1 MRHHNTLLHDV
12 LKPMPWG
19 RFDRLVEKHDAD
31 KGVRRLSTKTQL
43 VTLLHAQ
50 LSGATSLR
58 EIVTTFESHHARL
71 YHLGVEAPRRSTLAD
86 ANRDRPA
93 ALFAELFDLILK
105 QAQPGLRRHAR
116 EAIRLIDATV
126 LPLGRLSESWA
137 SYEANAPGAKLHVVF
152 DPDAAVPVHFAV
164 TARRINDITPAKAM
178 PIEAGATYVFDL
190 GYYDYAWWAR
200 LCAHGCRFV
209 TRLKK
214 NTPTRLVA
222 EREVTESAAARGII
236 ADRVVLL
243 PKRLKGTRAHPLQA
257 ELREVHVVIAT
268 GKTLR
273 IVSNDLQAPAEAL
286 ADLYKTRW
294 QIELFFRWG
303 KQTLKIRKFLG
314 TSENAVR
321 IQLAVALIA
330 YLLLR
335 IAHAAQRLIASPL
348 AFARLVRA
356 NLMHWRSIA
365 DLGHPEPPP
374 DTQAEI
380 SRQLSLRLT

>member
-1 MRHHNTLLHDV
+1 MRHHNTLLHD
-12 LKPMPWG
+12 LMKPMPWG
-19 RFDRLVEKHDAD
+19 RFDRLVEKYEAD
-31 KGVRRLSTKTQL
+31 KGVRRLSTKSQL

-50 LSGATSLR
+50 LWGATSLR
-58 EIVTTFESHHARL
+58 EVVGTFTSHQARL

-93 ALFAELFDLILK
+93 ALFAELFELLLK
-105 QAQPGLRRHAR
+105 QAHAGLRRHAR
-116 EAIRLIDATV
+116 EAVRLIDATI
-126 LPLGRLSESWA
+126 LPLNSLSREWA
-137 SYEANAPGAKLHVVF
+137 SYEAGGAGAKLHVVF
-152 DPDAAVPVHFAV
+152 DPDAATPVHFAV
-164 TARRINDITPAKAM
+164 TARRINDITAAKAM
-178 PIEAGATYVFDL
+178 PIEAGATYVYDL
-190 GYYDYAWWAR
+190 GYYDFAWWAR
-200 LCAHGCRFV
+200 LCVQGCRFV

-214 NTPTRLVA
+214 NTPTRLLA
-222 EREVTESAAARGII
+222 QREVTPSAAARGVT

-243 PKRLKGTRAHPLQA
+243 PQRLKGTRTHPLSR
-257 ELREVHVVIAT
+257 ELREVHVVIET

-273 IVSNDLQAPAEAL
+273 ILSNDLDSPAETL

-303 KQTLKIRKFLG
+303 KQTLKIRKFIG

-335 IAHAAQRLIASPL
+335 IAHAGQRCVPSPL

-356 NLMHWRSIA
+356 NLMHRKSIA
-365 DLGHPEPPP
+365 DLGRPEPPP
-374 DTQAEI
+374 EPDRC
-380 SRQLSLRLT
+380 RQLKLALT

>member
-1 MRHHNTLLHDV
+1 MRHQNTLLHDV

-19 RFDRLVEKHDAD
+19 RFDRLVEKYEAD
-31 KGVRRLSTKTQL
+31 RCVRRLSTRTQL

-58 EIVTTFESHHARL
+58 ETVTTFESHHARL
-71 YHLGVEAPRRSTLAD
+71 YHLGVQAPRRSTLAD

-93 ALFAELFDLILK
+93 DLFAELFELILM
-105 QAQPGLRRHAR
+105 QAKPGLRRHAK
-116 EAIRLIDATV
+116 EAVRLIDATI
-126 LPLGRLSESWA
+126 LPLNSLSESWA
-137 SYEANAPGAKLHVVF
+137 SYEAHAPGAKLHVVF
-152 DPDAAVPVHFAV
+152 DPDAQAPVHFAV
-164 TARRINDITPAKAM
+164 TARRINDITAAKAM
-178 PIEAGATYVFDL
+178 PIEAGATYVYDL

-200 LCAHGCRFV
+200 LAAHGCRFV

-222 EREVTESAAARGII
+222 EREVTATAAEHGVT
-236 ADRVVLL
+236 ADSVVRL
-243 PKRLKGTRAHPLQA
+243 PERLKGTRTHPLPV
-257 ELREVHVVIAT
+257 ELREVHVVIET

-273 IVSNDLQAPAEAL
+273 IVSNDLDAPAEAI
-286 ADLYKTRW
+286 ADLYKKRW

-335 IAHAAQRLIASPL
+335 IAHASQRLVASPL

-356 NLMHWRSIA
+356 NLMHCRSIA
-365 DLGHPEPPP
+365 DLGRPEPPRHP
-374 DTQAEI
+374 DG
-380 SRQLSLRLT
+380 SRQLSLMLT

>member
-1 MRHHNTLLHDV
+1 MRHHNTLLHA
-12 LKPMPWG
+12 LMKPMPWG
-19 RFDRLVEKHDAD
+19 GFDRLVEKYEAD
-31 KGVRRLSTKTQL
+31 KGVRRLSTKSQL

-58 EIVTTFESHHARL
+58 EVVGTFTSHQARL

-93 ALFAELFDLILK
+93 ALFAELFAQLLK
-105 QAQPGLRRHAR
+105 QAHAGLRRHAR
-116 EAIRLIDATV
+116 EAVRLIDATI
-126 LPLGRLSESWA
+126 LPLTSLSQQWA
-137 SYEANAPGAKLHVVF
+137 SYEARGAGAKLHVVF
-152 DPDAAVPVHFAV
+152 DPDAAMPVHSAV
-164 TARRINDITPAKAM
+164 TARRINDITAAKAM
-178 PIEAGATYVFDL
+178 PIEAGATYVYDL
-190 GYYDYAWWAR
+190 GYYDFAWWAR
-200 LCAHGCRFV
+200 LCAQGCRFV

-214 NTPTRLVA
+214 NTPTRLLA
-222 EREVTESAAARGII
+222 QREVTPAAAARGIT

-243 PKRLKGTRAHPLQA
+243 PQRLKGTRTHPLA
-257 ELREVHVVIAT
+257 CELREVHVVIET

-273 IVSNDLQAPAEAL
+273 IVSNDLAAPAETL

-335 IAHAAQRLIASPL
+335 IAHADQRCIPSPL

-356 NLMHWRSIA
+356 NLMHRKAIG
-365 DLGHPEPPP
+365 DLGRPEPPP
-374 DTQAEI
+374 DPDRC
-380 SRQLSLRLT
+380 RQLNLALT